1 MTSGF
6 FPHSLRF
13 SGAGYTHTGRVR
25 TRNEDAILLDP
36 SGQLWVVAD
45 GMGGHG
51 QGDVAAAMV
60 VDGLATL
67 ADGDEPEA
75 ILAAQIQHINADIY
89 ALATQNGS
97 TMGATLVA
105 AFLQDGVS
113 YLAWVGDS
121 RIYLWRDGA
130 LRQLSHDHSRV
141 QELMDQGLI
150 GEAEAR
156 NHPDRHV
163 ITRAMGVAPAVDADF
178 ATLPL
183 RADDRIMLCSDGLT
197 TCVTDTAI
205 ADILGGT
212 HGDPQTTAAALVR
225 AALDAGAP
233 DNVSVIVIAAT
244 ED

>member
-1 MTSGF
+1 MTSVT
-6 FPHSLRF
+6 FPSPLRL
-13 SGAGYTHTGRVR
+13 SGAGYTHAGQLRE
-25 TRNEDAILLDP
+25 RNEDAILLDP

-51 QGDVAAAMV
+51 HGDIAAAMV
-60 VDGLATL
+60 VDGLAML
-67 ADGDEPEA
+67 DDDAEPEVMLAEQVQQINSDICA
-75 ILAAQIQHINADIY
+75 IAAQK
-89 ALATQNGS
+89 GG

-105 AFLQDGVS
+105 AFFQDGVC

-121 RIYLWRDGA
+121 RIYLWREQM

-141 QELMDQGLI
+141 QELIDEGLI
-150 GEAEAR
+150 SETDAR
-156 NHPDRHV
+156 THPDRHV
-163 ITRAMGVAPAVDADF
+163 ITRAIGAEPEITVDF

-197 TCVTDTAI
+197 TCVSDTAI
-205 ADILGGT
+205 AGT
-212 HGDPQTTAAALVR
+212 LAVHSDPKVAAAALVR